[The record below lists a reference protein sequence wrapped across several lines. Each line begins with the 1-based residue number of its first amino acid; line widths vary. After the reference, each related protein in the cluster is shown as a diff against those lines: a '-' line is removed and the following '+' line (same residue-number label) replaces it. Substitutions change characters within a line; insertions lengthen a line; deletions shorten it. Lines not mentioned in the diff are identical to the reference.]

1 MVPGGGVA
9 YKRLGRRRRRRTAPP
24 ARLKAPHFFLQQTFA
39 EMSAI
44 HSCSLATGL
53 HKALDQSKDFAVL
66 TEPVKAHKNTSAP
79 GAWLRQKSCQ
89 EISCSRLW
97 WY

>member
-1 MVPGGGVA
+1 MVPGDGVA

-39 EMSAI
+39 EKSAI

-53 HKALDQSKDFAVL
+53 QKVCE
-66 TEPVKAHKNTSAP
+66 T
-79 GAWLRQKSCQ
+79 QKSQVSAKC
-89 EISCSRLW
+89 EN
-97 WY
+97 

>member
-9 YKRLGRRRRRRTAPP
+9 DKRLGRRRRRRTAPP

-39 EMSAI
+39 EKSAI

-53 HKALDQSKDFAVL
+53 QKALDQSKDFAVL
-66 TEPVKAHKNTSAP
+66 TEPVKILPRIKNP
-79 GAWLRQKSCQ
+79 VKDFC
-89 EISCSRLW
+89 
-97 WY
+97 